1 MICGER
7 VVIAV
12 AVLLLV
18 GVGSETSLP
27 LSSDSTH
34 LCLRS
39 SLFVG
44 IGMPTVKKV
53 FLIAGASSKNGT
65 SVAKLLLAEAGNKYT
80 VRVGARDPTKLS
92 ALVALGAEAVVL
104 DTSLESAFAAFNGVD
119 GVFIVVPF
127 LAGGVE
133 DILIENYLKAAKETG
148 TKHIV
153 YLSAI
158 DADVKSAHNHK
169 KHEQLV
175 SESGIPFTILRATSF
190 HENAVSYKAE
200 TIKSQG
206 VFLSSAG
213 DGVYTSVAI
222 DDIAAVA
229 VAALTEPEK
238 HVGQTYAL
246 TGESVTEKQV
256 AETISKIIGKP
267 VKHVNLSPEEY
278 EALITQVTGSKEYAA
293 GVVLV
298 DTNRREGQFAK
309 VDPTLEQIIGR
320 KPISLEEVLT
330 KNASAFKA

>member
-1 MICGER
+1 M
-7 VVIAV
+7 A
-12 AVLLLV
+12 A
-18 GVGSETSLP
+18 
-27 LSSDSTH
+27 
-34 LCLRS
+34 
-39 SLFVG
+39 
-44 IGMPTVKKV
+44 VKKV

-65 SVAKLLLAEAGNKYT
+65 SVAKLLLAEPGNKYI

-104 DTSLESAFAAFNGVD
+104 DTSLESALAAFNGVD

-127 LAGGVE
+127 LAGGAE

-158 DADVKSAHNHK
+158 DADIKTSHNHK

-175 SESGIPFTILRATSF
+175 SESGIPFTILRPTSF
-190 HENAVSYKAE
+190 HENAVSYKSE

-206 VFLSSAG
+206 VFYSSVG

-238 HVGQTYAL
+238 HVGQTYVL

-267 VKHVNLSPEEY
+267 VTHVNLSPEEY
-278 EALITQVTGSKEYAA
+278 EAVLTQVTGSKEYAA
-293 GVVLV
+293 AVVLL
-298 DTNRREGQFAK
+298 DKNRGEGHFAK
-309 VDPTLEQIIGR
+309 VDPALEQIIGR
-320 KPISLEEVLT
+320 KPTSLHEVLT
-330 KNASAFKA
+330 NNASAFKEA

>member
-1 MICGER
+1 M
-7 VVIAV
+7 
-12 AVLLLV
+12 

-27 LSSDSTH
+27 LSSDSAH

-44 IGMPTVKKV
+44 VGMATVKKV

-65 SVAKLLLAEAGNKYT
+65 SVAKLLLAEAGNKYI

-92 ALVALGAEAVVL
+92 GLVALGAEAVVL
-104 DTSLESAFAAFNGVD
+104 DTSLESAFAAFKGVD

-127 LAGGVE
+127 LAGGAE
-133 DILIENYLKAAKETG
+133 DILIENYLKAAKESG

-158 DADVKSAHNHK
+158 DADENPSHSHK
-169 KHEQLV
+169 KHEHLV
-175 SESGIPFTILRATSF
+175 SESGIPFTILRPSSF
-190 HENAVSYKAE
+190 HENAVTYKAE
-200 TIKSQG
+200 TVKSQG
-206 VFLSSAG
+206 VFWSSAG
-213 DGVYTSVAI
+213 DGVYASVAI

-238 HVGQTYAL
+238 HVGQTYVL

-267 VKHVNLSPEEY
+267 VTHVNLSQEEY
-278 EALITQVTGSKEYAA
+278 EALLTQVTGSKEYAA
-293 GVVLV
+293 SVGVLE
-298 DTNRREGQFAK
+298 TERREGRFAK

-320 KPISLEEVLT
+320 KPISLEEVVT

>member
-1 MICGER
+1 
-7 VVIAV
+7 
-12 AVLLLV
+12 
-18 GVGSETSLP
+18 
-27 LSSDSTH
+27 
-34 LCLRS
+34 
-39 SLFVG
+39 
-44 IGMPTVKKV
+44 
-53 FLIAGASSKNGT
+53 
-65 SVAKLLLAEAGNKYT
+65 
-80 VRVGARDPTKLS
+80 
-92 ALVALGAEAVVL
+92 VVL

-127 LAGGVE
+127 LAGGAE
-133 DILIENYLKAAKETG
+133 DILIENYLKAAKESG

-158 DADVKSAHNHK
+158 DVDIKSSHNHK

-175 SESGIPFTILRATSF
+175 SESGIPFTILRPTSF

-206 VFLSSAG
+206 VFWSCVG

-238 HVGQTYAL
+238 HVGQTYPL

-267 VKHVNLSPEEY
+267 VTHVNLSPEEY
-278 EALITQVTGSKEYAA
+278 DALLTQVTGSKEYAA
-293 GVVLV
+293 AVVVL
-298 DTNRREGQFAK
+298 DTNRREGHFAK

-320 KPISLEEVLT
+320 KPISLDEVLT

>member
-1 MICGER
+1 
-7 VVIAV
+7 
-12 AVLLLV
+12 
-18 GVGSETSLP
+18 
-27 LSSDSTH
+27 
-34 LCLRS
+34 
-39 SLFVG
+39 
-44 IGMPTVKKV
+44 
-53 FLIAGASSKNGT
+53 
-65 SVAKLLLAEAGNKYT
+65 
-80 VRVGARDPTKLS
+80 
-92 ALVALGAEAVVL
+92 
-104 DTSLESAFAAFNGVD
+104 VD